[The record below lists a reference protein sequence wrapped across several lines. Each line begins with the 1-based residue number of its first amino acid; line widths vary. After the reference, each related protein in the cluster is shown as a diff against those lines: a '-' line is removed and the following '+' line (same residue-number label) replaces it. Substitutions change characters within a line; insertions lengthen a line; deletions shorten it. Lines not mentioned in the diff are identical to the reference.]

1 MKENLNHLANQKTN
15 KKVEILS
22 IGSELLLGNIINT
35 NSQWIAEELSLLGL
49 SHFRQTTIGDNL
61 ERISKL
67 ITEISKRC
75 SLLIVTGG
83 LGPTPDDLTTE
94 AIAKAFNTKLYEREN
109 IWDEIKKKVTDI
121 SSSKHE
127 KSSLKKQCLFP
138 KEALIIDNPR
148 GTAPGMIWEPIK
160 EFTIMTFPGV
170 PEELKE
176 MWKTSGREYINN
188 NFSEGNIFFS
198 NTLKFA
204 GIAESS
210 ISERI
215 NDLLRLENPTVAP
228 YANIGDVKIR
238 ITAKAKNNIEAK
250 KIIKPIKEKIKN
262 IFPTYIFG
270 EDDDTL
276 ASVLVKELSHR
287 KQSIAFAESCTGG
300 LLSSFIT
307 AIPGSSK
314 VFKGSIIAYQ
324 NEIKHSILN
333 VPNDLLNFYGAVSE
347 EVAESM
353 AIGLKKV
360 LKSDWGIAI
369 SGIAGPGGG
378 SEEKPTGLVYISI
391 IGPNNK
397 IKNIRKMFNPIR
409 NRIDI
414 QRLSVNECLN
424 SLRLIL
430 LSKKD

>member
-1 MKENLNHLANQKTN
+1 MKENLNHLANKKLN

-22 IGSELLLGNIINT
+22 IGSELLLGNIVNT

-67 ITEISKRC
+67 IVEISKRC

-109 IWDEIKKKVTDI
+109 IWDEIKKKVTDS

-176 MWKTSGREYINN
+176 MWRTSGRKYINN
-188 NFSEGNIFFS
+188 NFSEGKIFFS
-198 NTLKFA
+198 NTLKFS

-210 ISERI
+210 ISEKI

-250 KIIKPIKEKIKN
+250 KIIKPIKEKIIN

-300 LLSSFIT
+300 LLSSSIT
-307 AIPGSSK
+307 EIPGSSK
-314 VFKGSIIAYQ
+314 VFKGSIIAYK
-324 NEIKHSILN
+324 NEIKNSILN
-333 VPNDLLNFYGAVSE
+333 VPNDLLNYYGAVSE

-353 AIGLKKV
+353 AIGLKKL
-360 LKSDWGIAI
+360 LKADWGIAI

-378 SEEKPTGLVYISI
+378 SEEKPIGLVYISI

-397 IKNIRKMFNPIR
+397 VKNIRKMFNPIR